1 VLGGQGSKLPGA
13 VRPGLP
19 MLLDFKKPIFK
30 SFVRQVGSREIGSRL
45 VVLLSIAEYAHA
57 AQAA

>member
-1 VLGGQGSKLPGA
+1 
-13 VRPGLP
+13 

-30 SFVRQVGSREIGSRL
+30 SFVRQVRSREIGSRL